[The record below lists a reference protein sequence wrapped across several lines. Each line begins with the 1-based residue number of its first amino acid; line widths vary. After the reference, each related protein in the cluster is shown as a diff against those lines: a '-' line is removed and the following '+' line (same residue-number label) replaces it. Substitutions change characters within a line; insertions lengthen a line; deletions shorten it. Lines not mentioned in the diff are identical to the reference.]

1 MATKSKPAK
10 HSQKRGAPKRAYVR
24 AEEKRRIKPPKVAIV
39 DAPPT
44 TERRMPVS
52 TVPHNGEATAL
63 NEDRINIICASILNG
78 APPHVAAVA
87 TKVTERSYRRWYSRG
102 EAEYDRIDGNI
113 DAEITPGEEPY
124 LYFFVRVNEAL
135 ASCEAN
141 MVGHVVSAA
150 SNDWRAGAWYLERRI
165 PDRYRQQQAIV
176 GAGGAPLPGANAY
189 ASIMLVLPDN
199 GRNTVEQVESFQ
211 RNSQSPSAVL
221 NMPPQNLLSQTQPPT
236 GESHAN

>member
-1 MATKSKPAK
+1 MAKSSKPAK
-10 HSQKRGAPKRAYVR
+10 HSKKRSAPKRAYVR

-39 DAPPT
+39 EAPPA
-44 TERRMPVS
+44 ERRMPVS
-52 TVPHNGEATAL
+52 TAPHNGEATAL
-63 NEDRINIICASILNG
+63 NEDRINIICASIING

-87 TKVTERSYRRWYSRG
+87 TKVTERSYRRWYNRG

-141 MVGHVVSAA
+141 MVGHVVTAA
-150 SNDWRAGAWYLERRI
+150 PNDWRAAAWYLERRI

-189 ASIMLVLPDN
+189 ANITLVMPDN

-211 RNSQSPSAVL
+211 RQSQSPAVVL
-221 NMPPQNLLSQTQPPT
+221 DMPPQNLLSQTTPHT